1 MKWRL
6 VTFHRQGSMRE
17 AEQEATAMEHLATV
31 LQEENGGAR
40 TAVVADKVQI
50 PLRWVSETPRRAFGL
65 FTAARGQGR
74 TRSDR
79 PGEERGVSFGADG
92 DDAPDRRGGGEKRL
106 GCGYSPQGM
115 DRSEI
120 FPSGFNDYALL

>member
-74 TRSDR
+74 TRIDR
-79 PGEERGVSFGADG
+79 PAGRRRGLGEGG
-92 DDAPDRRGGGEKRL
+92 DDAPDLRGGGEKRL
-106 GCGYSPQGM
+106 GCGYPPQGM